1 VQLCLLQVSRA
12 KRDILCPLKFPW
24 NELPIATKKIIRKRH
39 KFIKNEA
46 KKKSQNVGKS
56 QEHDFPLV

>member
-24 NELPIATKKIIRKRH
+24 NELPIATKKKKIRKRH

-46 KKKSQNVGKS
+46 KKKITDCWKITGT
-56 QEHDFPLV
+56 